1 MWVMETLC
9 SNNPARHFNVAALYE
24 HATVDAYSV
33 LQ

>member
-1 MWVMETLC
+1 MCDGDLC
-9 SNNPARHFNVAALYE
+9 SKTSAPFNVAALYE